1 MQKGG
6 LLFNSENA
14 AKAAGILD
22 PVKATSVS
30 GLGAM
35 KSSFT
40 SAKQPYWGAADVI
53 EALTTTKGPLDD
65 WIQNGFYKN
74 LLQLKTGVQYGKTV
88 LSPETQVRN
97 FFSAGFF
104 PLARGLVGGRSSVTD
119 GIGMVVDDIWNAGKG
134 DAQAE
139 LRLLANIDEGI
150 KYGVLDENI
159 VASELNAVLREIKN
173 GKIASLNGLA
183 KFLEKNPITEKAAR
197 LYAGGDNVWKWYTY
211 NWYKS
216 FTKIYL
222 KMI

>member
-1 MQKGG
+1 MTTTSAMVSQSTTKLMYDKLGMALQKANI
-6 LLFNSENA
+6 LFKSENA

-22 PVKATSVS
+22 PVKASSVS

-40 SAKQPYWGAADVI
+40 SAKQPLYGAADVI

-104 PLARGLVGGRSSVTD
+104 
-119 GIGMVVDDIWNAGKG
+119 
-134 DAQAE
+134 
-139 LRLLANIDEGI
+139 
-150 KYGVLDENI
+150 
-159 VASELNAVLREIKN
+159 
-173 GKIASLNGLA
+173 
-183 KFLEKNPITEKAAR
+183 
-197 LYAGGDNVWKWYTY
+197 
-211 NWYKS
+211 S
-216 FTKIYL
+216 FS
-222 KMI
+222 